1 MDFDGLVPNNQIQ
14 QSLFVQKDRQKQVRL
29 MAALG
34 RVNRDFGVG
43 RLRYLAEGLE
53 KAWKTRFEY
62 RSLRYTTRWDELLT
76 VKA

>member
-1 MDFDGLVPNNQIQ
+1 VEFDDLVPNTQIQ
-14 QSLFVQKDRQKQVRL
+14 QNLFVQKDRQKQVQL
-29 MAALG
+29 MGALD
-34 RVNRDFGVG
+34 RVNRDFGIG

-53 KAWKTRFEY
+53 KAWKTRFEH